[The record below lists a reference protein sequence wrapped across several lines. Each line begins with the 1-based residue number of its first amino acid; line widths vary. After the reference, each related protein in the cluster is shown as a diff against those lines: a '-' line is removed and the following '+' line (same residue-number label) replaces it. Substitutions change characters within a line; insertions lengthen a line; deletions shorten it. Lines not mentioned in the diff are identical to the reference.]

1 MTKVTFKG
9 QVFTGVLVDES
20 ATHYTMEING
30 DYVSF
35 DKELTVIEAE
45 VKKQPTKQEIKAV
58 LFEIVRAAKRNP
70 YGQAAIKMAHFENCL
85 ELGLI
90 PLETAAG
97 EYKKYTTKKLKEM
110 QQAG

>member
-1 MTKVTFKG
+1 MAKVTFKG

-20 ATHYTMEING
+20 ATHYTMEIDG
-30 DYVSF
+30 DQVSF

-45 VKKQPTKQEIKAV
+45 VKKPTKQEVNAV
-58 LFEIVRAAKRNP
+58 LLEIVRAAKRNP
-70 YGQAAIKMAHFENCL
+70 YGQAAVKMAHFENCL

-90 PLETAAG
+90 PLETAAV
-97 EYKKYTTKKLKEM
+97 EYKKYTTKQLKEM